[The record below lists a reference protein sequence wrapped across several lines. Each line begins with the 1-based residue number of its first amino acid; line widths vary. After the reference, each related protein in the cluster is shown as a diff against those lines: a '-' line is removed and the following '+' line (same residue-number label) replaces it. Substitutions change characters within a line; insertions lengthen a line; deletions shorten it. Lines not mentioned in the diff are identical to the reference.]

1 MTETFKAFLVKKTE
15 TGQFNSEMVDQSLE
29 NLPPGEVLIRVE
41 YSSLNYKDAL
51 SATGHPG
58 VTRKFP
64 HIPGIDAAG
73 TVVSCNVS
81 QFQPGDF
88 VIVTGYD
95 LGMNTWGGFAEYIRV
110 PAHWVVPLP
119 AGLSLAESMILG
131 TAGFTAALS
140 VNGLIQQNITS
151 TSGEIVVTGATGGVG
166 SLALSILAQLG
177 YSVVAVTGK
186 SQSHD
191 FLKKLGA
198 TSILSRSEVNDES
211 EKPLLKGRWAGVID
225 TVGGNILATAIKST
239 QYGGCIT
246 TCGLVAGADLSTTV
260 YPFILRGIKLIGID
274 SVQCPMSQRLE
285 IWSKLAT
292 PWKPQ
297 HLNEL
302 ASIISLTEL
311 PQKIQLILQGQIQGR
326 VLVKVS
332 SFL

>member
-15 TGQFNSEMVDQSLE
+15 TGQFNSEIFDQSLE

-73 TVVSCNVS
+73 TVVSCDVS
-81 QFQPGDF
+81 EFQPGDS

-110 PAHWVVPLP
+110 PAPWVVQLP

-140 VNGLIQQNITS
+140 VNGLIQQNIS
-151 TSGEIVVTGATGGVG
+151 SNSGEILVTGATGGVG
-166 SLALSILAQLG
+166 SLAVSILAQLG
-177 YSVVAVTGK
+177 YSVVGVTGK

-225 TVGGNILATAIKST
+225 TVGGNLLATAIKST

-246 TCGLVAGADLSTTV
+246 TCGLVAGADLNTTV

-292 PWKPQ
+292 TWKPQ
-297 HLNEL
+297 HLGEL
-302 ASIISLTEL
+302 ASTISLAEL
-311 PQKIQLILQGQIQGR
+311 PQKIQSILQGKIQGR
-326 VLVKVS
+326 VLVHVS
-332 SFL
+332 SLS